1 MRHNNKVKKLGK
13 EKSHREAMLRNLAT
27 SIILY
32 EKVKTT
38 EAKAKEAVKIVEK
51 LITASKD
58 KSQMLAIRKIQKVVY
73 DKNASKKLIESLKDR
88 YKDRQSG
95 FTRITAIKNLFRQVK
110 PGGYLLLTF
119 DYPRVN
125 LEEIEK
131 LIGLECDKTG
141 DYLNGYNSI
150 SPNNKYGNLNIIYLI
165 LEKA

>member
-95 FTRITAIKNLFRQVK
+95 FTRITAIKNR
-110 PGGYLLLTF
+110 PG
-119 DYPRVN
+119 DNAKIVQ
-125 LEEIEK
+125 IE
-131 LIGLECDKTG
+131 LV
-141 DYLNGYNSI
+141 
-150 SPNNKYGNLNIIYLI
+150 
-165 LEKA
+165 